1 MDEMLGILGK
11 MDAVVL
17 LIVVISSQILSI
29 KWMKENFKT
38 KFVVPLMLAILASL
52 LLHFPEGYQAV
63 AKSAIKY
70 AGTSM
75 VIFEFWK
82 NIRRKFSNSLKDKSQ
97 GEKNG

>member
-29 KWMKENFKT
+29 KWMQENFKT
-38 KFVVPLMLAILASL
+38 KFAIPLVLAILAAIV
-52 LLHFPEGYQAV
+52 LHFPEGYQV
-63 AKSAIKY
+63 IAKNSIKY

-75 VIFEFWK
+75 VVFEFWK
-82 NIRRKFSNSLKDKSQ
+82 NIKRKLGNTVKDKQ
-97 GEKNG
+97 GDKTNG